1 MRLRNLG
8 NTGIKI
14 GSVGLGCMGMSWLYE
29 ESARDD
35 ERSIRVIN
43 ESLDLGGNL
52 LDTADLYGAG
62 HNETLLGRA
71 IAGRREDAVVAT
83 KFGIVLDDLRARRAH
98 RDNSRAY
105 LRTAVEASLRR
116 LGVDVIDLYYV
127 HRIDPA
133 VPLAETWGAMAELV
147 DEGKVRWLGL
157 SEATVAQA
165 EEAHAIHPVTA
176 VQSELSLWTRD
187 ALQGD
192 AAQGGGMVGW
202 CERAGASFVPFAPLG
217 RGFLTG
223 TLHAGQFEESD
234 FRAAHPRFHR
244 AAMEANQRI
253 VDGIREVADRRAVTP
268 AQVAIAWTLAQG
280 ERVVPIPG
288 TKNSRYL
295 RENLAAAEVH
305 LTEADLADLEALPM
319 ALGSRY

>member
-1 MRLRNLG
+1 
-8 NTGIKI
+8 
-14 GSVGLGCMGMSWLYE
+14 MGMSWLYQ

-35 ERSIRVIN
+35 ERSIRVVN
-43 ESLDLGGNL
+43 EALDLGGNL
-52 LDTADLYGAG
+52 LDTADIYGAG
-62 HNETLLGRA
+62 HNETLLGKA
-71 IAGRREDAVVAT
+71 VAGRRDEAVVAT
-83 KFGIVLDDLRARRAH
+83 KFGIVLDDLQHRAAH
-98 RDNSRAY
+98 RDNSPAY

-116 LGVDVIDLYYV
+116 LNIDVIDLYYV

-147 DEGKVRWLGL
+147 EEGKVRWLGL

-165 EEAHAIHPVTA
+165 RDAHEIHPVTA

-187 ALQGD
+187 ALEGES
-192 AAQGGGMVGW
+192 GGMVGW
-202 CERAGASFVPFAPLG
+202 CESVGASFIPFAPLG

-223 TLHAGQFEESD
+223 TLHAGQFEDND
-234 FRAAHPRFHR
+234 FRTANARFHR

-253 VDGIREVADRRAVTP
+253 VDVIREVADRRSVTP

-280 ERVVPIPG
+280 DRVVPIPG

-295 RENLAAAEVH
+295 RENLAAVEVH
-305 LTEADLADLEALPM
+305 LTEEDLADLAALP
-319 ALGSRY
+319 AAVGSRY

>member
-1 MRLRNLG
+1 MRLRSLG

-14 GSVGLGCMGMSWLYE
+14 GSVGLGCMGMSWLYQ

-35 ERSIRVIN
+35 ERSVRVIN
-43 ESLDLGGNL
+43 EALDLGGNL

-71 IAGRREDAVVAT
+71 VAGRRDEVVIAT
-83 KFGIVLDDLRARRAH
+83 KFGIVLDDLRQRTAH
-98 RDNSRAY
+98 RDNSPSY
-105 LRTAVEASLRR
+105 VRTAVEASLRR
-116 LGVDVIDLYYV
+116 LDVDVIDLYYV

-133 VPLAETWGAMAELV
+133 VPLEETWGVMAELV
-147 DEGKVRWLGL
+147 AEGKVRWLGL

-165 EEAHAIHPVTA
+165 RVAHEIHPVTA

-187 ALQGD
+187 ALEGPEGE
-192 AAQGGGMVGW
+192 AGGIVGW
-202 CERAGASFVPFAPLG
+202 CESVGASFVPFAPLG

-223 TLHAGQFEESD
+223 TLHAGRFEDND
-234 FRAAHPRFHR
+234 FRTANPRFHR

-253 VDGIREVADRRAVTP
+253 VDVIREVADRRSVTP
-268 AQVAIAWTLAQG
+268 AQIAIAWTLAQG

-305 LTEADLADLEALPM
+305 LAAEDLADLAALPT
-319 ALGSRY
+319 AVGSRY

>member
-8 NTGIKI
+8 NTGTKI
-14 GSVGLGCMGMSWLYE
+14 GSVGLGCMGMSWLYQ

-43 ESLDLGGNL
+43 EALDLGGNL

-71 IAGRREDAVVAT
+71 VASRRDEAVVAT
-83 KFGIVLDDLRARRAH
+83 KFGIVLDDLKAREAH
-98 RDNSRAY
+98 RDNSPAY
-105 LRTAVEASLRR
+105 LRRAVEASLRR
-116 LGVDVIDLYYV
+116 LNTDVIDLYYV

-133 VPLAETWGAMAELV
+133 VPLAQTWGAMAELV
-147 DEGKVRWLGL
+147 EQGKVRWLGL
-157 SEATVAQA
+157 SEPTVAQA
-165 EEAHAIHPVTA
+165 REAHAIHPVTA

-187 ALQGD
+187 ALEGE
-192 AAQGGGMVGW
+192 GGGVVGW
-202 CERAGASFVPFAPLG
+202 CESVGATFVPFAPLG

-223 TLHAGQFEESD
+223 TLHADQFEDSD
-234 FRAAHPRFHR
+234 FRAASPRFHR

-253 VDGIREVADRRAVTP
+253 VDVVREVADRRAVTP
-268 AQVAIAWTLAQG
+268 AQVAIAWTLTQG
-280 ERVVPIPG
+280 DRVVPIPG

-295 RENLAAAEVH
+295 RENLAAADVD
-305 LTEADLADLEALPM
+305 LTAQDLADLDALPP
-319 ALGSRY
+319 AQGSRY

>member
-1 MRLRNLG
+1 MRLRSLG

-14 GSVGLGCMGMSWLYE
+14 GSVGLGCMGMSWLYQ

-35 ERSIRVIN
+35 ERSVRVIN
-43 ESLDLGGNL
+43 EALDLGGNL

-62 HNETLLGRA
+62 HNETLLGKA
-71 IAGRREDAVVAT
+71 VAGRRDEVVIAT
-83 KFGIVLDDLRARRAH
+83 KFGIVLDDLEQRTAH
-98 RDNSRAY
+98 RDNSPAY
-105 LRTAVEASLRR
+105 VRKAVEASLRR

-127 HRIDPA
+127 HRIDPE
-133 VPLAETWGAMAELV
+133 VPLAETWGVMAELV
-147 DEGKVRWLGL
+147 AEGKVRWLGL

-165 EEAHAIHPVTA
+165 GAAHEIHPVTA

-187 ALQGD
+187 ALDGE
-192 AAQGGGMVGW
+192 AGGIVGW
-202 CERAGASFVPFAPLG
+202 CESVGATFVPFAPLG

-223 TLHAGQFEESD
+223 TLHAGQFEDSD
-234 FRAAHPRFHR
+234 FRTANPRFHR

-253 VDGIREVADRRAVTP
+253 VDGIREVADRRSATP
-268 AQVAIAWTLAQG
+268 AQIAIAWTLAQG

-288 TKNSRYL
+288 TKNPRYL

-305 LTEADLADLEALPM
+305 LAAEDLAALAALPT
-319 ALGSRY
+319 AVGSRY

>member
-1 MRLRNLG
+1 MRLRSLG

-14 GSVGLGCMGMSWLYE
+14 GSIGLGCMGMSWLYQ
-29 ESARDD
+29 ESSRDD
-35 ERSIRVIN
+35 ERSVRVIN
-43 ESLDLGGNL
+43 EALDLGGNL

-71 IAGRREDAVVAT
+71 IAGRREEAVVAT
-83 KFGIVLDDLRARRAH
+83 KFGIVLEDLQLRAAH
-98 RDNSRAY
+98 RDNSPAY
-105 LRTAVEASLRR
+105 LRKAVEASLRR
-116 LGVDVIDLYYV
+116 LNIDVIDLYYV

-147 DEGKVRWLGL
+147 ERGTVRWIGL

-165 EEAHAIHPVTA
+165 REAHAIHPVTA

-187 ALQGD
+187 ALD
-192 AAQGGGMVGW
+192 DVSGGMVGW
-202 CERAGASFVPFAPLG
+202 CESVGASFIPFAPLG
-217 RGFLTG
+217 RGFLSG
-223 TLHAGQFEESD
+223 TLRAGQFEGSD
-234 FRAAHPRFHR
+234 FRAANPRFGR

-253 VDGIREVADRRAVTP
+253 VDVIREVADRRSVTP

-295 RENLAAAEVH
+295 RENLAAAEVT
-305 LTEADLADLEALPM
+305 LTEEDFADLDTLP
-319 ALGSRY
+319 APVGSRY